1 MLHLLY
7 IISYVVS
14 TRMYQRIFMKNR
26 CTRCVTNAQINQGEA
41 KSLLLMFV
49 ICSLNLI
56 YKILGKDELTGF
68 WPNFAATSASFA
80 GNRRKVLATPS
91 RFRFEWV
98 FPIYFT
104 SASNDLENLSNF
116 GLKYSFNRT
125 FLEMNSW
132 RYTSTYFL
140 HAWGSSMPGLAIS

>member
-1 MLHLLY
+1 MD
-7 IISYVVS
+7 I
-14 TRMYQRIFMKNR
+14 
-26 CTRCVTNAQINQGEA
+26 TRCVTNAQINQGEA

-56 YKILGKDELTGF
+56 YKILGKDELTDF
-68 WPNFAATSASFA
+68 WPNFAAKSASFA

-104 SASNDLENLSNF
+104 FASNDLENLSNF

-125 FLEMNSW
+125 FLEMNS
-132 RYTSTYFL
+132 
-140 HAWGSSMPGLAIS
+140 